1 MKAKEYL
8 QQLKLLDVKIDQKLK
23 QAGDLRQMAQAT
35 GALDYSKDRVQT
47 SPSGDSM
54 SNAVI
59 RYLSLEEEVD
69 RQIDQFVDLKNQ
81 IINQIQ
87 ALKDV
92 NYVQV
97 LFKRYVEYKAL
108 EVIAVEMGYTYQ
120 YVRILHGHA
129 LQDFEKIINTIQH

>member
-47 SPSGDSM
+47 SSSGDAL

-59 RYLSLEEEVD
+59 KYLSLEEEID

-87 ALKDV
+87 GLKDV
-92 NYVQV
+92 NYVQI
-97 LFKRYVEYKAL
+97 LFKRYVEYKKL
-108 EVIAVEMGYTYQ
+108 EVIAVEMDYTYP
-120 YVRILHGHA
+120 YVRALHGYALQEFERTYTILH
-129 LQDFEKIINTIQH
+129 

>member
-23 QAGDLRQMAQAT
+23 QVGGLRQMAQAT

-47 SPSGDSM
+47 SLSGDSL

-69 RQIDQFVDLKNQ
+69 RQIDQFVDMKNQ

-87 ALKDV
+87 ELKDV

-129 LQDFEKIINTIQH
+129 LQDFEKIINTIQQ

>member
-8 QQLKLLDVKIDQKLK
+8 NQLKLLDVKIDQKLK
-23 QAGDLRQMAQAT
+23 QVGDLRQMAQAT

-47 SPSGDSM
+47 SASGDSM

-69 RQIDQFVDLKNQ
+69 QQIDQFVYLKNQ

-87 ALKDV
+87 ELKDV

-129 LQDFEKIINTIQH
+129 LQDFEKIINTIQQ

>member
-23 QAGDLRQMAQAT
+23 QVGDLRQMAQAT

-47 SPSGDSM
+47 STSGDSM

-69 RQIDQFVDLKNQ
+69 QQIDQFVDLKNQ

-97 LFKRYVEYKAL
+97 LFKRYVEYKGL
-108 EVIAVEMGYTYQ
+108 EVIAVEMGYTYP
-120 YVRILHGHA
+120 YVRELHGHA
-129 LQDFEKIINTIQH
+129 LQDFERTYTILQ

>member
-1 MKAKEYL
+1 MKSKEYL
-8 QQLKLLDVKIDQKLK
+8 QQLKLLDMKIDQKLK
-23 QAGDLRQMAQAT
+23 QKEDLRQITQAT

-47 SPSGDSM
+47 SPSGDSL

-59 RYLSLEEEVD
+59 KYLSLEEEID

-87 ALKDV
+87 GLKDV

-97 LFKRYVEYKAL
+97 LFKRYVEYKKL
-108 EVIAVEMGYTYQ
+108 EVIAVEMDYTYP
-120 YVRILHGHA
+120 YVRALHGYALQEFERTYTILH
-129 LQDFEKIINTIQH
+129 

>member
-8 QQLKLLDVKIDQKLK
+8 QQLKLIDVKIDQKLK
-23 QAGDLRQMAQAT
+23 QVGDLRQMAQAT

-47 SPSGDSM
+47 SASGDSL

-59 RYLSLEEEVD
+59 RYLSLEEEID
-69 RQIDQFVDLKNQ
+69 QQIDQFVDLKNQ

-97 LFKRYVEYKAL
+97 LFKRYVEYKGL
-108 EVIAVEMGYTYQ
+108 EVIAVEMGYTYP
-120 YVRILHGHA
+120 YVRALHGHA
-129 LQDFEKIINTIQH
+129 LQDFERTYTILQ

>member
-23 QAGDLRQMAQAT
+23 QAGDLRQMAQVT
-35 GALDYSKDRVQT
+35 GALDCSKDRVQT
-47 SPSGDSM
+47 SPSEDSL

-59 RYLSLEEEVD
+59 RYLSLEEEID
-69 RQIDQFVDLKNQ
+69 RQIDQFVDLKNL

-87 ALKDV
+87 ELKDV

>member
-23 QAGDLRQMAQAT
+23 QVGDLRQMAQAT
-35 GALDYSKDRVQT
+35 GALDYSKDMVQT
-47 SPSGDSM
+47 SAFGDSM

-69 RQIDQFVDLKNQ
+69 QQIDQFVDLKNQ

-129 LQDFEKIINTIQH
+129 LQDFEKIINTIQQ